1 MPDAQ
6 GSLASDGTP
15 LHMEPVKTDS
25 GTFALVADGITKQ
38 FGTLLANNN
47 VTFSL
52 RKGEVHALLGENGAG
67 KTTLCNII
75 YGLYRPDCGRLLVN
89 GKEAHFHSPRDAMN
103 TGIAM
108 VHQEFM
114 LVPTMTVV
122 ENISVMENEGWKHP
136 FVDREGLTKHIQEVA
151 KQHGLAVDANA
162 TIRDLSAGQRQSV
175 EIMKAL
181 YKGANILILDE
192 PTSVLTPL
200 ETKELF
206 SALRQMVASGK
217 SVIFVSHKIDE
228 ILAVT
233 DNVTVLRQGMVVATE
248 ATKNVTRSDLA
259 KMIVGRDIVF
269 RVERLASTVA
279 DTFLELREVS
289 AVSNIGFP
297 ALNKVSLSVKGG
309 EILGIAGIAG
319 NGQRELVEVA
329 TGIRRPTAGRILAMG
344 KDVTGWAPDEIR
356 ELGVAHIPEDQK
368 AGLVFDFPLT
378 DNLIIEP
385 HVAKMFTRG
394 GLLDV
399 KGIRGEMTKLMS
411 EYDVRAQSPQ
421 VSAWTLSGGNK
432 QKFLLSRELFWEP
445 RVVIAHN
452 PTKGLDV
459 AATEYTRNLLMR
471 EKKEGKAVLLIS
483 SELDE
488 LLDMSDRIAVICN
501 GKISGTFPIQQVK
514 VEEIA
519 TLMTQSKSL
528 SS

>member
-1 MPDAQ
+1 
-6 GSLASDGTP
+6 
-15 LHMEPVKTDS
+15 
-25 GTFALVADGITKQ
+25 
-38 FGTLLANNN
+38 
-47 VTFSL
+47 
-52 RKGEVHALLGENGAG
+52 
-67 KTTLCNII
+67 
-75 YGLYRPDCGRLLVN
+75 
-89 GKEAHFHSPRDAMN
+89 
-103 TGIAM
+103 
-108 VHQEFM
+108 
-114 LVPTMTVV
+114 
-122 ENISVMENEGWKHP
+122 
-136 FVDREGLTKHIQEVA
+136 
-151 KQHGLAVDANA
+151 
-162 TIRDLSAGQRQSV
+162 
-175 EIMKAL
+175 
-181 YKGANILILDE
+181 
-192 PTSVLTPL
+192 
-200 ETKELF
+200 
-206 SALRQMVASGK
+206 
-217 SVIFVSHKIDE
+217 
-228 ILAVT
+228 
-233 DNVTVLRQGMVVATE
+233 
-248 ATKNVTRSDLA
+248 
-259 KMIVGRDIVF
+259 
-269 RVERLASTVA
+269 
-279 DTFLELREVS
+279 VS

>member
-1 MPDAQ
+1 MEPEKADQ
-6 GSLASDGTP
+6 RSLA
-15 LHMEPVKTDS
+15 LAAE
-25 GTFALVADGITKQ
+25 GITKQ

-52 RKGEVHALLGENGAG
+52 KRGEVHALLGENGAG

-75 YGLYRPDCGRLLVN
+75 YGLYKPDCGRMLVN
-89 GKEAHFHSPRDAMN
+89 GKEVNFHSPRDAMDA
-103 TGIAM
+103 GIAM

-114 LVPTMTVV
+114 LVPTMTVM

-136 FVDREGLTKHIQEVA
+136 FVDREGLTRKIQDVA
-151 KQHGLAVDANA
+151 KQHGLAVDAEA
-162 TIRDLSAGQRQSV
+162 RIRDLSAGQRQSV
-175 EIMKAL
+175 EILKAL

-200 ETKELF
+200 ETRELF

-217 SVIFVSHKIDE
+217 SVVFVSHKIDE

-233 DNVTVLRQGMVVATE
+233 DNVTVLRQGMVVATA

-259 KMIVGRDIVF
+259 KMIIGRDILL
-269 RVERLASTVA
+269 RVERLPSQIT

-289 AVSNIGFP
+289 ALNSIGFS
-297 ALNKVSLSVKGG
+297 ALDKISLSVKGG
-309 EILGIAGIAG
+309 EILGVAGIAG

-329 TGIRRPTAGRILAMG
+329 TGIRKPTEGRILAMG

-356 ELGVAHIPEDQK
+356 KLGVAHIPEDQK
-368 AGLVFDFPLT
+368 TGLVSDFPLT

-385 HVAKMFTRG
+385 HVAKMFTKG
-394 GLLDV
+394 GLLDI
-399 KGIRGEMTKLMS
+399 KGIKGEMTKLMS

-421 VSAWTLSGGNK
+421 VPAWTLSGGNK

-445 RVVIAHN
+445 KVVIAHN

-459 AATEYTRNLLMR
+459 AATEYTRRLLMK

-501 GKISGTFPIQQVK
+501 GGISGTFPIQEAK

-519 TLMTQSKSL
+519 RLMTQSKSH